1 MDDAFFPVPDLITDY
16 LEITM
21 KLFCIS
27 LLAALY
33 ASSAQAADID
43 NGNDLHFENCTG
55 CHDSTAYT
63 RDNRVAQSLARLG
76 TQVRLCKDNLGLTW
90 FDDEVE
96 DVIGYLNKEYY
107 HF

>member
-1 MDDAFFPVPDLITDY
+1 MR
-16 LEITM
+16 
-21 KLFCIS
+21 LFYIS
-27 LLAALY
+27 LFAVFY
-33 ASSAQAADID
+33 VSSAQAADID

-63 RDNRVAQSLARLG
+63 RANRIVQSLARLG

-90 FDDEVE
+90 FDDEVD